1 MLRKFEIVILALF
14 AAALA
19 APAMAAEPLV
29 DTGWVKANLGKPGI
43 VFLDI
48 TSNAAAYAKG
58 HVPGAVF
65 TDYSKDNWRVDTKV
79 NGHKVSGVLP
89 PVDHMEKLIGRLGI
103 GNDDHVVILAAGSGA
118 AEMGTATR
126 IYWTFAVLGH
136 DNVSIMNGGMAAW
149 TADKANPLETAA
161 NKPAAKTFKADFRDE
176 LIATTDEV
184 KAALKGGTTLIDS
197 RPAAQNLGI
206 MKSGSVRA
214 FGTIPGAISVPGEYM
229 TVNNGGQLRDKASLA
244 RLYEISNAPTK
255 GKSITFCNTGHWAS
269 LGWFAEYALLGN
281 KESAMYDGS
290 LSEWTTEDNAPMER
304 KVNLD

>member
-1 MLRKFEIVILALF
+1 MTRKLKLAILTLF
-14 AAALA
+14 LVAFAT
-19 APAMAAEPLV
+19 PAMAAEPLV
-29 DTGWVKANLGKPGI
+29 DTGWVKNNLGKPGI
-43 VFLDI
+43 VFLDV
-48 TSNAAAYAKG
+48 TSNPAAYAKG

-65 TDYSKDNWRVDTKV
+65 THYSKDKWRVDTKK

-103 GNDDHVVILAAGSGA
+103 GNDDHVVIIPAGAGA

-149 TADKANPLETAA
+149 LADKANPLDATAG
-161 NKPAAKTFKADFRDE
+161 KPAPKTFTAQFRDD

-184 KAALKGGTTLIDS
+184 KAALKDGTTLIDS
-197 RPAAQNLGI
+197 RPVPQNLGI

-214 FGTIPGAISVPGEYM
+214 FGTIPGAISVPSEYM
-229 TVNNGGQLRDKASLA
+229 TVNNGGLIRDKTAIGK
-244 RLYEISNAPTK
+244 LYELSKAPTE
-255 GKSITFCNTGHWAS
+255 GKAITFCNTGHWAS
-269 LGWFAEYALLGN
+269 LGWFAQYAVLGN
-281 KESAMYDGS
+281 KNTQMYDGS
-290 LSEWTTEDNAPMER
+290 LSEWTTQDNAPMER